1 MGRLNRPAQQGYQY
15 RSPSQTNARD
25 RVPNAL
31 EESIPATANDARRVM
46 RYSDIGETPEQTETR
61 RRSPLG
67 NISTKDAA
75 DRASRRIA
83 VRGGL
88 ANIAY
93 EGGKAAGRA
102 LDEKYPE
109 LGKKIVDRTVG
120 PAIDKMVEKSRDK
133 VELSKDAKRRVKEE
147 SDELDRVNKSVDT
160 RGDFD
165 YEPTARMMGM
175 KKGGAVKMAKGGSVS
190 SASSRAD
197 GCAQRGKTKG
207 RML

>member
-25 RVPNAL
+25 LTPHPL
-31 EESIPATANDARRVM
+31 E
-46 RYSDIGETPEQTETR
+46 
-61 RRSPLG
+61 
-67 NISTKDAA
+67 DAA
-75 DRASRRIA
+75 SQEADLGRIRRGLNADAAREHNRRLQQEAGGRATLRTGTRA
-83 VRGGL
+83 GL
-88 ANIAY
+88 AGLAY

-109 LGKKIVDRTVG
+109 LGDRYINPV
-120 PAIDKMVEKSRDK
+120 IDKAVEKSRDK

-147 SDELDRVNKSVDT
+147 NDELDRINKSVDT
-160 RGDFD
+160 RGDYD

-175 KKGGAVKMAKGGSVS
+175 KKGGAVKKMASGG
-190 SASSRAD
+190 SASSRGD
-197 GCAQRGKTKG
+197 GCAQRGKTRG

>member
-1 MGRLNRPAQQGYQY
+1 
-15 RSPSQTNARD
+15 
-25 RVPNAL
+25 
-31 EESIPATANDARRVM
+31 M

-83 VRGGL
+83 IRGGL

-109 LGKKIVDRTVG
+109 LGKKIVDKTVG
-120 PAIDKMVEKSRDK
+120 PVIDKAVEKSRDK

-147 SDELDRVNKSVDT
+147 SDELDRINKSVDT
-160 RGDFD
+160 RGDYD

-175 KKGGAVKMAKGGSVS
+175 KKGGAVKKMASGGSVG
-190 SASSRAD
+190 SASSRGD
-197 GCAQRGKTKG
+197 GCAQRGKTRG

>member
-1 MGRLNRPAQQGYQY
+1 MGRLNKPEIEGYRY
-15 RSPSQTNARD
+15 RSPKQTNARD
-25 RVPNAL
+25 LTPHPL
-31 EESIPATANDARRVM
+31 EETIPAQEA
-46 RYSDIGETPEQTETR
+46 DIGRIR
-61 RRSPLG
+61 RGL
-67 NISTKDAA
+67 NADAA
-75 DRASRRIA
+75 REYNRRLQQEAGGRAALRTGARA
-83 VRGGL
+83 GL
-88 ANIAY
+88 AGLAY

-109 LGKKIVDRTVG
+109 LGKKIVDKTVG
-120 PAIDKMVEKSRDK
+120 PVIDKMVEKSRDK
-133 VELSKDAKRRVKEE
+133 VELSKDAKRRIKEE
-147 SDELDRVNKSVDT
+147 NDESVNT

-190 SASSRAD
+190 SASSRGD

>member
-25 RVPNAL
+25 LTPHPL
-31 EESIPATANDARRVM
+31 E
-46 RYSDIGETPEQTETR
+46 
-61 RRSPLG
+61 
-67 NISTKDAA
+67 DAA
-75 DRASRRIA
+75 ASQEADLGRIRRGLNADAAREHNRRLQQEAGGRATLRTGTRA
-83 VRGGL
+83 GL
-88 ANIAY
+88 AGLAY

-109 LGKKIVDRTVG
+109 LGDRYINPV
-120 PAIDKMVEKSRDK
+120 IDKAVEKSRDK

-147 SDELDRVNKSVDT
+147 SDELDRINKSVDT
-160 RGDFD
+160 RGDYD

-175 KKGGAVKMAKGGSVS
+175 KKGGAVKKMASGG
-190 SASSRAD
+190 SASSRGD
-197 GCAQRGKTKG
+197 GCAQRGKTRG